1 MTEDRQGEESAI
13 RPPREAER
21 WVKTLVMLWGMAL
34 LMPVPPLLL
43 SFCCTLLQGW
53 NGDTWSQITAVLI
66 TVGLGCGG
74 TMFLGGA
81 RALSLKPSKPLRLPP
96 LWALVGG
103 FVLSLAIGLGLWQL
117 RGIGTALYPWF
128 LILAA
133 ATPPIAAVAWAMNDH
148 PGRLT
153 RRRAGVAFTAG
164 ATVAVPLAVLL
175 EFLVPYTL
183 IWLLLDLGEPV
194 LQMLEQ
200 LVQMLAGGNVAHVIT
215 SPGFLLVLL
224 ELAIVAPLAE
234 EFARPLVVLPLLKGL
249 GSQREAFL
257 LGALAGAGF
266 AGLENI
272 AYALFAVR
280 YWGGVLTLRA
290 LSAAVHPLGAG
301 LTALG
306 WYALVNRRAGAAR
319 QWLSNYGLAVGQ
331 HALWNGGQA
340 LWMALA
346 GAMFFGPQPQE
357 TDVLGISIAAG
368 MLALLALEG
377 VILLVSLRMLTR
389 RFEPERATESLTGK
403 VDPDRAIA
411 LWAVVCLAALLPA
424 GLVLLRGLWSR

>member
-1 MTEDRQGEESAI
+1 
-13 RPPREAER
+13 
-21 WVKTLVMLWGMAL
+21 MLWGMAL
-34 LMPVPPLLL
+34 LTPVLPLLL
-43 SFCCTLLQGW
+43 SFCCILVQGW
-53 NGDTWSQITAVLI
+53 NEDTWSQIAAVLI
-66 TVGLGCGG
+66 AVGLGCGG

-81 RALSLKPSKPLRLPP
+81 RALSLKPSKPLHLPP
-96 LWALVGG
+96 LWALGGG
-103 FVLSLAIGLGLWQL
+103 FVLSLVIGLGLWQV
-117 RGIGTALYPWF
+117 RGIGTILYPWF
-128 LILAA
+128 IILAA
-133 ATPPIAAVAWAMNDH
+133 ASPPVAAVAWAMNDH

-164 ATVAVPLAVLL
+164 VTVAVPFAFLL
-175 EFLVPYTL
+175 ELLVPYAL

-194 LQMLEQ
+194 RQMLEQ

-215 SPGFLLVLL
+215 SPGFLLVLF
-224 ELAIVAPLAE
+224 ELALVAPLAE
-234 EFARPLVVLPLLKGL
+234 EFTKPLVVLPLLKEL

-266 AGLENI
+266 AALENI
-272 AYALFAVR
+272 VYALSGGR

-306 WYALVNRRAGAAR
+306 WYALVNRQAGAAR
-319 QWLSNYGLAVGQ
+319 RWLSNYGLAVGQ
-331 HALWNGGQA
+331 HALWNGGQT
-340 LWMALA
+340 LWLALA
-346 GAMFFGPQPQE
+346 GTMFFGPQPQE
-357 TDVLGISIAAG
+357 TDVLGISTAVG

-377 VILLVSLRMLTR
+377 VILLVSLRMLAR
-389 RFEPERATESLTGK
+389 RFEPERAAESLTGW

-411 LWAVVCLAALLPA
+411 LWAVICLAALLPA